1 MMTEK
6 DMNNE
11 NATAGSGIS
20 LYLRNLEQTL
30 LSREW
35 LETRSKFELMD
46 LVQFLA
52 VQLYK
57 QSTSQLKPAGRK
69 TPDIKF
75 PTVGLDNLASFEP
88 VPAGAEDGDGNSLK
102 ILLVGSKTSSLN
114 RGYRIINQVVV
125 GRDDGSKSVDIDLT
139 QFGPEVKGVS
149 RQHAELKVSGNKLY
163 IVDLQSSNGTYLRG
177 RRLEAGQAIEV
188 PSGSVLSFG
197 ALHVQVQIIRD

>member
-1 MMTEK
+1 MTEK
-6 DMNNE
+6 NNNQE
-11 NATAGSGIS
+11 SFSQDAGIS

-30 LSREW
+30 LSRDW

-57 QSTSQLKPAGRK
+57 QSTTQLKPSSRRA
-69 TPDIKF
+69 PDIKF
-75 PTVGLDNLASFEP
+75 PMVGAENLASFEP
-88 VPAGAEDGDGNSLK
+88 VPAGAEDTNGDSLK
-102 ILLVGSKTSSLN
+102 ILMVGSKTASLN
-114 RGYRIINQVVV
+114 RGYRIINQAVV
-125 GRDDGSKSVDIDLT
+125 GRDDGSKNVDIDLT

-149 RQHAELKVSGNKLY
+149 RRHAEFKVSGNKLY
-163 IVDLQSSNGTYLRG
+163 VVDLQSSNGTYLRG